1 MKRTGY
7 PKAVDAEWRATIKLL
22 AAEESRE
29 KKLFEVDFT
38 IPCAVILGAEGEGIS
53 EELMRKADENFS
65 IPMTGKIGS
74 FNVSVAAGIVLYE
87 MMRQRVAG

>member
-1 MKRTGY
+1 
-7 PKAVDAEWRATIKLL
+7 
-22 AAEESRE
+22 
-29 KKLFEVDFT
+29 
-38 IPCAVILGAEGEGIS
+38 
-53 EELMRKADENFS
+53 MRKADENFS